1 VALTITVKMS
11 YYSTENK
18 QKLEQ
23 CFIHLLGELPEIQE
37 VKDIETKKLVAENQP
52 ISSIRNFFFIIRER
66 KILDTVRKCA
76 FIDEINESV
85 SFLLHKQALYV
96 NKIAVITS
104 DTSSPLGNV
113 ELIIKGGNPIE
124 ILNWIAPET
133 SDGEELIRQKF
144 RDYQK
149 L

>member
-1 VALTITVKMS
+1 MVLTITVKMS
-11 YYSTENK
+11 YFSTENK

-37 VKDIETKKLVAENQP
+37 VKDFETKTLLSENQP

-85 SFLLHKQALYV
+85 TFLLHKQALYV

-133 SDGEELIRQKF
+133 SDGEELVLQKF
-144 RDYQK
+144 RNYQK

>member
-1 VALTITVKMS
+1 MVLTITVKMS
-11 YYSTENK
+11 YFSTENK

-23 CFIHLLGELPEIQE
+23 CFIHLLGELPVIQE
-37 VKDIETKKLVAENQP
+37 VKDIETKILVAENQP

-66 KILDTVRKCA
+66 KILDTVRKCS

-85 SFLLHKQALYV
+85 TFLLHKQALYV
-96 NKIAVITS
+96 NKIVVITS

-113 ELIIKGGNPIE
+113 QLTIKGGDPIE

-133 SDGEELIRQKF
+133 SDGEELVIQKF

>member
-1 VALTITVKMS
+1 MVLTITVKMS
-11 YYSTENK
+11 YFSTENK

-37 VKDIETKKLVAENQP
+37 VKDFETKTLVAENQP
-52 ISSIRNFFFIIRER
+52 ISSIRNFFFIIRAR

-76 FIDEINESV
+76 FIDKINESV
-85 SFLLHKQALYV
+85 TFLLHKQALYV

-124 ILNWIAPET
+124 ILDWIAPET
-133 SDGEELIRQKF
+133 SDGEELVLQKF
-144 RDYQK
+144 RNYQK